1 MEFEIINEILTS
13 TVANLF
19 PNRSIH
25 MSYFKTEDDTT
36 KAEIPK
42 SNSCI
47 IKARIGRKVMILL
60 QLSNGNR
67 MKEERN

>member
-19 PNRSIH
+19 PNRSMH
-25 MSYFKTEDDTT
+25 MSYFKSDEDVN

-42 SNSCI
+42 SKLRI
-47 IKARIGRKVMILL
+47 I
-60 QLSNGNR
+60 
-67 MKEERN
+67 